1 CTLRDR
7 VRVEEPNPL
16 VINLE
21 AEDATCFRKPDGI
34 IDLSVSGGTTPYSV
48 LWSTD
53 DRSEDLLGLPAGQYQ
68 VVVVDAL
75 GCSRFGEI
83 RVGQPDSLDFRVT
96 VTAVS
101 CKDETDGRIA
111 IRPKGGTPGYSVLW
125 SNGETAL
132 TIDELRGATYSVV
145 LTDAQSCK
153 YEAEFEVPV

>member
-1 CTLRDR
+1 
-7 VRVEEPNPL
+7 
-16 VINLE
+16 
-21 AEDATCFRKPDGI
+21 
-34 IDLSVSGGTTPYSV
+34 
-48 LWSTD
+48 
-53 DRSEDLLGLPAGQYQ
+53 
-68 VVVVDAL
+68 
-75 GCSRFGEI
+75 
-83 RVGQPDSLDFRVT
+83 

-153 YEAEFEVPV
+153 YEAEFEVPVTPEACITPVGVPNTFTPNGDDYNDLWVINHYEEYPEMEVAVFDRWGQRVFYSKGYEKPWDGTYQNQIVPPGVYYYTIKLNNGDAPFTGTLTIIR